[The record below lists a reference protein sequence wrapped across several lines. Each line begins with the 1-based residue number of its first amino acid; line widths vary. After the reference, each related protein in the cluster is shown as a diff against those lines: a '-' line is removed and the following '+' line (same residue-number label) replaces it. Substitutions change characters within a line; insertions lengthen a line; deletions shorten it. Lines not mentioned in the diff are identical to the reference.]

1 MGVAVK
7 WYNPT
12 WRVEMN
18 AEELEMIVARHEMR
32 CLELNVKSI
41 KAACAFSVRGGRI
54 VSCGGRR
61 SPLRRR
67 ASSHVRGFDFPCTRV
82 WVPLY
87 GQTGYPTRGMHS
99 PYTEGAFSLHG
110 GFDLPTRRFGVSYT
124 EKREPYATDIMV

>member
-1 MGVAVK
+1 
-7 WYNPT
+7 
-12 WRVEMN
+12 MN
-18 AEELEMIVARHEMR
+18 VEELEKIGARHEMR
-32 CLELNVKSI
+32 CLELKEAFNVEWI
-41 KAACAFSVRGGRI
+41 ETACAFSLRGGRI
-54 VSCGGRR
+54 VSCGGGR
-61 SPLRRR
+61 SPLLRR
-67 ASSHVRGFDFPCTRV
+67 ASSPVRGFDFPCTRV